1 MHGFG
6 ALSKRFNVEFCMISK
21 RVRVNKENLAAI
33 KCPHCATM
41 KLISVKKFKG
51 DKHSLNVKCTCNNS
65 FSVSLDFR
73 EKYRKSTN
81 IAGKYTKIDPAVSAI
96 QPPHLKCQIADLS
109 LTGVAL
115 SIPGAHDLRVGDE
128 LVIAFNLDDKVETPI
143 QRRAVVRVIGQG
155 FVGCQFDEVESPA
168 YDKALGFYLMP

>member
-1 MHGFG
+1 
-6 ALSKRFNVEFCMISK
+6 MISK
-21 RVRVNKENLAAI
+21 RVHVNKENLAAI

-81 IAGKYTKIDPAVSAI
+81 INGKYIKIDPDISSMQA
-96 QPPHLKCQIADLS
+96 PNLKCQIADLS

-128 LVIAFNLDDKVETPI
+128 LVIAFTLDDNIGTKI

>member
-1 MHGFG
+1 
-6 ALSKRFNVEFCMISK
+6 MISK

-33 KCPHCATM
+33 KCPHCGTM

-65 FSVSLDFR
+65 FSVALDFR

-81 IAGKYTKIDPAVSAI
+81 IDGKYCKIDPLGLSVHAPDS
-96 QPPHLKCQIADLS
+96 KCQIADLS

-128 LVIAFNLDDKVETPI
+128 LVIAFTLDGRMPTDI
-143 QRRAVVRVIGQG
+143 QRRVVVRVIGQG

>member
-1 MHGFG
+1 
-6 ALSKRFNVEFCMISK
+6 MISK
-21 RVRVNKENLAAI
+21 RVHVNKENLAAI
-33 KCPHCATM
+33 KCPHCGTM

-81 IAGKYTKIDPAVSAI
+81 IDGKYSKFDTSISAV
-96 QPPHLKCQIADLS
+96 PEPNMKCKIADLS

-115 SIPGAHDLRVGDE
+115 SISGAHDLQVGNE
-128 LVIAFNLDDKVETPI
+128 VVVAFRLDDTVETNI
-143 QRRAVVRVIGQG
+143 QRRAVVKVIGQG
-155 FVGCQFDEVESPA
+155 FVGCQFDEVDSPA

>member
-1 MHGFG
+1 
-6 ALSKRFNVEFCMISK
+6 MISK
-21 RVRVNKENLAAI
+21 RVHVNKENLAAI

-81 IAGKYTKIDPAVSAI
+81 INGKYIKIDPDISSL
-96 QPPHLKCQIADLS
+96 QTPDLKCQIADLS
-109 LTGVAL
+109 LTGAAL

-128 LVIAFNLDDKVETPI
+128 LVMAFTLDDKIETKI

>member
-1 MHGFG
+1 
-6 ALSKRFNVEFCMISK
+6 MISK
-21 RVRVNKENLAAI
+21 RVHVNKENLAAI
-33 KCPHCATM
+33 KCPHCGTM

-81 IAGKYTKIDPAVSAI
+81 INGKYSKIDPVSMMQAPNI
-96 QPPHLKCQIADLS
+96 KCKIADLS

-115 SIPGAHDLRVGDE
+115 SIPGAHDLQIGNE
-128 LVIAFNLDDKVETPI
+128 LVVAFTLDDKVQTDI
-143 QRRAVVRVIGQG
+143 QRRAVVKVIGQG
-155 FVGCQFDEVESPA
+155 FVGCQFDEVASPA

>member
-1 MHGFG
+1 
-6 ALSKRFNVEFCMISK
+6 MISK
-21 RVRVNKENLAAI
+21 RVHVNKENLAAI
-33 KCPHCATM
+33 KCPHCGTM

-51 DKHSLNVKCTCNNS
+51 EKHSLNVKCTCNNS

-81 IAGKYTKIDPAVSAI
+81 INGKYSKIDPNVPTL
-96 QPPHLKCQIADLS
+96 QPPAIKCKIADLS

-115 SIPGAHDLRVGDE
+115 SIPGAHNLQVGNE
-128 LVIAFNLDDKVETPI
+128 VVVGFTLDDKGETTI
-143 QRRAVVRVIGQG
+143 QRRAVVKVVGQG
-155 FVGCQFDEVESPA
+155 FVGCQFDEVASPA

>member
-1 MHGFG
+1 
-6 ALSKRFNVEFCMISK
+6 MISK

-33 KCPHCATM
+33 KCPHCATL

-51 DKHSLNVKCTCNNS
+51 DKHSLNVKCTCGNS

-73 EKYRKSTN
+73 AKYRKSTN
-81 IAGKYTKIDPAVSAI
+81 ILGKYSKIEPNIAASKTP
-96 QPPHLKCQIADLS
+96 QQKCKIVDLS

-115 SIPGAHDLRVGDE
+115 SMPGPHELRAGDE
-128 LVIAFNLDDKVETPI
+128 LVISFTLDDNVATAI
-143 QRRAVVRVIGQG
+143 QRRVVVRVIGQG
-155 FVGCQFDEVESPA
+155 FVGCQFDEVESPV

>member
-1 MHGFG
+1 
-6 ALSKRFNVEFCMISK
+6 MISK

-33 KCPHCATM
+33 KCPHCATL

-81 IAGKYTKIDPAVSAI
+81 IPGKYSKLEPNVAALQTPQLQCKIV
-96 QPPHLKCQIADLS
+96 DLS

-115 SIPGAHDLRVGDE
+115 SMPGPHELHVGDD
-128 LVIAFNLDDKVETPI
+128 LVIAFTLDDKAETAI
-143 QRRAVVRVIGQG
+143 QRRVVVRVIGQG